1 MKHEVSVRRSRSGEY
16 GATFELMTA
25 TVLERVGHHPA
36 TVDDH
41 AEVCVTALGNELTAY
56 LAGATTVA
64 EFRSWF
70 AAPTRPGY
78 AVRRRLAA
86 AAEIVSVFESANHTD
101 LAAAW
106 LREVDAEGYVPARVL
121 RLSEGD
127 ETSVKA
133 LLETAAA
140 WTFNSSAR

>member
-1 MKHEVSVRRSRSGEY
+1 
-16 GATFELMTA
+16 MTA
-25 TVLERVGHHPA
+25 TVVERVGHHIA

-41 AEVCVTALGNELTAY
+41 AELCVTVLGRELTAY
-56 LAGATTVA
+56 VAGATGIG
-64 EFRSWF
+64 EFESWF

-78 AVRRRLAA
+78 LVRRRLAA
-86 AAEIVSVFESANHTD
+86 AAEIVSVFETANRTA

-106 LREVDAEGYVPARVL
+106 LREMDPQGYVPARVL

-140 WTFNSSAR
+140 WSLSPAAG